1 MVRIRQEEKEKV
13 RRRLLEAAADHFAD
27 QGLQGAVVDRISQA
41 AGLAKGTVYNY
52 FESKEQLFAEVLA
65 EGCRRAVARYAGVPH
80 RGGVRESLLA
90 LAAADVAVLREEER
104 FLKVVVREAMSFRPE
119 TYPLIVSH
127 LAPFVD
133 QVDAIL
139 SGGVADREIRTD
151 RPTPQLA
158 MLFVG
163 LLVLL
168 YVQHWGSGGA
178 WPTLEEIPA
187 LAVSTFLDGAGRREA
202 T

>member
-1 MVRIRQEEKEKV
+1 MARVTPKAREHARE
-13 RRRLLEAAADHFAD
+13 RLL
-27 QGLQGAVVDRISQA
+27 A
-41 AGLAKGTVYNY
+41 AGAELIAREGLERAGVDAIAIAAGYAKGTFYNY

-65 EGCRRAVARYAGVPH
+65 EGCRRAVARYAAVPH
-80 RGGVRESLLA
+80 RRGVRDSLVA
-90 LAAADVAVLREEER
+90 LAEADVAVLREEER

-133 QVDAIL
+133 QVEAIL
-139 SGGVADREIRTD
+139 ARGVAAREIRED

-158 MLFVG
+158 LVFVG

-168 YVQHWGSGGA
+168 YVQHWGSAGA
-178 WPTLEEIPA
+178 WPSLEEIPA
-187 LAVSTFLDGAGRREA
+187 LAVDTFLEGASRRSA
-202 T
+202 S